1 MSRNQIATQTRISSR
16 VAINNAESIEANE
29 DLIIDCPLNV
39 GKIDTRDN
47 TLLIGKNCTV
57 NGELHGETVIIQGI
71 VRGNVFAQSWI
82 KLEPNSNVVGD
93 LTALKFEIHPD
104 SRFEGRLIY
113 RT

>member
-16 VAINNAESIEANE
+16 VAIVNAESIEANE

-47 TLLIGKNCTV
+47 TLLIGKNSTV
-57 NGELHGETVIIQGI
+57 NGELHGETVIVQGT
-71 VRGNVFAQSWI
+71 VRGNIYAQTWI
-82 KLEPNSNVVGD
+82 KLEPGSSVLGD
-93 LTALKFEIHPD
+93 LSALKFEIHPD
-104 SRFEGRLIY
+104 CRFEGRLVY